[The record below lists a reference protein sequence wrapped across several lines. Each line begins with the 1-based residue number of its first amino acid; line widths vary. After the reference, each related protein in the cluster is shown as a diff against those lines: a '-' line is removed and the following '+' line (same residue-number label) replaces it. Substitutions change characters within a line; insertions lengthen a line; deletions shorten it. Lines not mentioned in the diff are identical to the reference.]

1 LIHDFDYERYNT
13 YDAAAQTG
21 HPFAGQKVL
30 QELGYPPEMLVAIM
44 GHALYSGVSRQSS
57 MAKCLFACDELCGF
71 LVACGYMRPDHFQS
85 LTAAS
90 VSKKLKDKSFAAKV
104 SRADIE
110 QGITELGVDK
120 AEHIDFVIAA
130 LRPLEAQIFN

>member
-1 LIHDFDYERYNT
+1 
-13 YDAAAQTG
+13 
-21 HPFAGQKVL
+21 
-30 QELGYPPEMLVAIM
+30 M
-44 GHALYSGVSRQSS
+44 GHALYSGVPRQSL

-104 SRADIE
+104 SRTDIE
-110 QGITELGVDK
+110 QGITELGIDK
-120 AEHIDFVIAA
+120 NEHIDFVIAA